1 MPAPTTAPSRD
12 RSAGSPRSR
21 FRFRSRSRATR
32 WASYVAGALV
42 LVLLAALVAGVAVV
56 RRSFPQTSG
65 TITVPGLGHDVTV
78 LRDDHGIPQVY
89 AATSHDLFYAQGYV
103 QAQDRFFE
111 MDFRRHVTSGT
122 LAELLGKPAVEADMY
137 IRTMG
142 WRRVAQQE
150 LSLLKPQ
157 TLAYLQAYSAGVN
170 AYIHS
175 HSPSQMSLEYSVLAL
190 NGLNYQPADWT
201 PLDSVSWL
209 MAMAWDLRGNM
220 DDEIERAIASV
231 NLSPRQID
239 QLFPPYPYARHR
251 PIVDQGGVVD
261 GVFEQAAPPGE
272 HSRKPARPPLSPAVV
287 HTLESLDRGLKSLP
301 TLMGH
306 GGGVGSNAWVVDGA
320 HSTTGKPIL
329 ANDPHLSVSMPGIWY
344 QMGLHCTRLTSSCPF
359 DVSGFTFSGL
369 PGVVIGHNQQIAWG
383 FTNLGP
389 DVLDLYL
396 EKVRD
401 KRYLYGGKWLPL
413 VTRRETIKVF
423 GGKPIRFTVRAT
435 RHGPLL
441 SDVSAQLSTV
451 GADAPTGKGA
461 PPRGRGYAVAID
473 WTALKPNRT
482 ADALFEMD
490 KATDWAQFR
499 AGAADFAVPAQNLVY
514 ADRAGNIGYQAPGL
528 IPIRKSGNNGDYPAE
543 GWLPADDWTGKY
555 IPFQALPNVLNPPEG
570 FVATANQAVIG
581 PRYPYY
587 LGDSWSYGYR
597 SQRIVDLIKAKGRLS
612 PADMSAIQLDTRNGF
627 APVFVKYLER
637 VPLPSS
643 YLSAGKRLLR
653 HWDYTQPTDS
663 AAAAYYNAVWRDT
676 LALTFHDQ
684 LPQAIWP
691 NGDDRWYEVMR
702 RLLAHPHS
710 SWWDDVTTKHRVE
723 TRDDILQ
730 QAMTDALNE
739 MVRTE
744 SRRPSDWTWGQHHVM
759 NLENQSLGQ
768 SDIGLVRWLFNRGG
782 YQVPG
787 GPAVVD
793 ATSWDA
799 AQGYDVTVAP
809 SMRMVVSLANL
820 DKSTWVNLTGVSGH
834 AFNSHYADQTDLWV
848 QGKTLPW
855 PFSRQAV
862 QQAADRTLTL
872 RPRGS
877 G

>member
-1 MPAPTTAPSRD
+1 MAAVSAPSSAPSRAYA
-12 RSAGSPRSR
+12 RG
-21 FRFRSRSRATR
+21 RFRSLPRSAR
-32 WASYVAGALV
+32 WATYVAVAVV
-42 LVLLAALVAGVAVV
+42 LVLLAALMVGVATV

-65 TITVPGLGHDVTV
+65 TIAVPGLGAKVTV
-78 LRDDHGIPQVY
+78 IRDDHGIPQVY
-89 AATSHDLFYAQGYV
+89 ADTTHDLFYAQGYV

-122 LAELLGKPAVEADMY
+122 LSELLGKPALQADMY

-142 WRRVAQQE
+142 WRHVAEQE
-150 LSLLKPQ
+150 LSLLKPE

-175 HSPSQMSLEYSVLAL
+175 DTPSQMSLEYSVLAL

-201 PLDSVSWL
+201 PVDSVSWL

-220 DDEIERAIASV
+220 DDEIERAIATV
-231 NLSPRQID
+231 NLTPQQVD
-239 QLFPPYPYARHR
+239 QLFPPYPFGRHR

-261 GVFEQAAPPGE
+261 GVFEQDAATGMQ
-272 HSRKPARPPLSPAVV
+272 SRLPARPALSQTVV
-287 HTLESLDRGLKSLP
+287 HTLESLDTGLKHLP
-301 TLMGH
+301 ELMGH
-306 GGGVGSNAWVVDGA
+306 GAGVGSNGWAVDGA

-344 QMGLHCTRLTSSCPF
+344 QMGLHCRRLTSACPF
-359 DVSGFTFSGL
+359 DVAGFTFSGL

-396 EKVRD
+396 EKVRGD
-401 KRYLYGGKWLPL
+401 RYLYDGKWLPL
-413 VTRRETIKVF
+413 SIHEETVKIQGHKPVTF
-423 GGKPIRFTVRAT
+423 QVRAT
-435 RHGPLL
+435 QHGPLL

-461 PPRGRGYAVAID
+461 PPRGNGYAVALC
-473 WTALKPNRT
+473 WTALTPNRT
-482 ADALFEMD
+482 ADALFEID
-490 KATDWAQFR
+490 QATDWDQFR
-499 AGAADFAVPAQNLVY
+499 AGAADFAVPAQNMVY
-514 ADRAGNIGYQAPGL
+514 ADKAGHIGYQAPGL
-528 IPIRKSGNNGDYPAE
+528 IPIRKSGNTGDYPAE
-543 GWLPADDWTGKY
+543 GWLPSDDWTGKY
-555 IPFQALPNVLNPPEG
+555 VPFDALPNVLDPEDG

-581 PRYPYY
+581 PKYPYY

-597 SQRIVDLIKAKGRLS
+597 SQRIMDLIKSKPKLS

-627 APVFVKYLER
+627 APTFVGYLNKIL
-637 VPLPSS
+637 VPSS
-643 YLSAGKRLLR
+643 YFSAGQRLLR
-653 HWDYTQPTDS
+653 GWDYTQPPDS

-684 LPQAIWP
+684 LPEAIWP
-691 NGDDRWYEVMR
+691 SGGDRWYEVMR
-702 RLLAHPHS
+702 RLLTQPHS
-710 SWWDDVTTKHRVE
+710 RWWDDVTTKARVE
-723 TRDDILQ
+723 SRDDILRR
-730 QAMTDALNE
+730 ALEDARNE
-739 MVRTE
+739 LVRTQT
-744 SRRPSDWTWGQHHVM
+744 RRPSDWTWGHHHVL

-782 YQVPG
+782 YQVGG
-787 GPAVVD
+787 GPDVVD

-809 SMRMVVSLANL
+809 SMRMVVSLADL
-820 DKSTWVNLTGVSGH
+820 DRSTWVNLTGVSGH
-834 AFNSHYADQTDLWV
+834 AFSSHYTDQTDLWV

-855 PFSRQAV
+855 PFTPKAV
-862 QQAADRTLTL
+862 EAAADQTLTL
-872 RPRGS
+872 VPRRS